1 MSTQIKTLAQL
12 QEEKKKLKMQ
22 IEVSKRAFIHS
33 FGVTQSQ
40 AKDFLV
46 KKVVIPA
53 GTVGLA
59 TVGVNQFRSSPS
71 SHKNTAT
78 NKSFFTK
85 VLPIILPLVQS
96 FLADPK
102 LLQTLPPFVQQIVT
116 SQVVGKKARNM
127 ESA

>member
-12 QEEKKKLKMQ
+12 EKEKKKLKMQ

-33 FGVTQSQ
+33 FGTTQSQ

-46 KKVVIPA
+46 KKVAIPA
-53 GTVGLA
+53 SAVGLA
-59 TVGVNQFRSSPS
+59 TVGVNQFMSSASSP
-71 SHKNTAT
+71 KNTGT

-85 VLPIILPLVQS
+85 ALPVLLPLVQS

-102 LLQTLPPFVQQIVT
+102 LLRTLPPFVQQIIAPQMVN
-116 SQVVGKKARNM
+116 RNVSNI
-127 ESA
+127 ESV